1 MDGAERS
8 DAKAG
13 TERERTP
20 APVPARGSRLWVHAV
35 LFLCTCLT
43 TTWVGIVSANPE
55 MPWLDLRQ
63 LAAHLRDG
71 LPYAASIMGI
81 LFAHEMGHFVF
92 ARWHG
97 VRASLPY
104 FIPIPLPPVG
114 TLGAV
119 IKMEGRISDRNA
131 LADIGASGPL
141 AGLLVAI
148 PVLAYGLHLSP
159 VRPIG
164 PGILEGNSVLYLGL
178 KLVLKGKILPGGG
191 LDVNLGP
198 VAWAGWV
205 GLLVTMIN
213 LMPIGQLD
221 GGHIATA
228 YFGDRYNRVSH
239 FLHRAL
245 PAMAVVAGSYHT
257 WELWGQSVVGSGAK
271 GALKA
276 ILLGAQAGFPWLL
289 WSLIL
294 LLIRRISGGV
304 YHPPV
309 GAAPLSAA
317 RRFLCVAMLV
327 VFVLILVPIPIRMT
341 P

>member
-1 MDGAERS
+1 
-8 DAKAG
+8 
-13 TERERTP
+13 
-20 APVPARGSRLWVHAV
+20 
-35 LFLCTCLT
+35 
-43 TTWVGIVSANPE
+43 
-55 MPWLDLRQ
+55 MPWSDLRQ
-63 LAAHLRDG
+63 LAAHFRDG

-81 LFAHEMGHFVF
+81 LLAHEMGHFVF

-104 FIPIPLPPVG
+104 FIPVPLPPVG

-119 IKMEGRISDRNA
+119 IKMEGRLSDRNA

-141 AGLLVAI
+141 AGLAVTV

-159 VRPIG
+159 VKPIG
-164 PGILEGNSVLYLGL
+164 PGILEGNSILYLL
-178 KLVLKGKILPGGG
+178 MKLALKGKILPGGG

-221 GGHIATA
+221 GGHVATA
-228 YFGDRYNRVSH
+228 YFGDTYNRVSR

-245 PAMAVVAGSYHT
+245 PAMAVVAGGYAT
-257 WELWGQSVVGSGAK
+257 WELWGK
-271 GALKA
+271 GPGKAL
-276 ILLGAQAGFPWLL
+276 LLGAQAGFPWLL

-294 LLIRRISGGV
+294 LFIRRVSGGV

-309 GAAPLSAA
+309 GAAPLSGG
-317 RRFLCVAMLV
+317 RRALCLLMLV